1 MAKDSKTIVVLD
13 ACVLYSAFM
22 RDILLNLAEQ
32 GIYEPKWS
40 DIITDEWLRN
50 LLQNR
55 PDLKE
60 SNLRRTIGFM
70 EQEFENPN
78 VTNFDHHIPTI
89 QLPDPDDRHV
99 VACAIQCK
107 AEIIVTTNLKDFPP
121 DELAKFGIIPQHPDD
136 FICELFEKRKGDAIT
151 ALNVQLEKLK
161 NPPRTKEELLETF
174 KKQGLIKAAEL
185 FAQSTE

>member
-1 MAKDSKTIVVLD
+1 MTEDSKTIVVLD

-60 SNLRRTIGFM
+60 ANLRRTIGFM
-70 EQEFENPN
+70 EQEFTNPSI
-78 VTNFDHHIPTI
+78 TNFEHHIPSI

-99 VACAIQCK
+99 VACAIQCE
-107 AEIIVTTNLKDFPP
+107 AEIIVTFDMKDFPVE
-121 DELAKFGIIPQHPDD
+121 ELQKFGITPKHPDD
-136 FICELFEKRKGDAIT
+136 FVCDLFEKNTKAAIT
-151 ALNVQLEKLK
+151 AFNVQREKLK
-161 NPPRTKEELLETF
+161 NPPQTKEELLETF
-174 KKQGLIKAAEL
+174 RRNGLIKAAEL
-185 FAQSTE
+185 FAQNIE

>member
-1 MAKDSKTIVVLD
+1 MTANSKTTAVLD
-13 ACVLYSAFM
+13 ACVLYSAMM

-40 DIITDEWLRN
+40 KTIEDEWVRN
-50 LLQNR
+50 LLKNR

-60 SNLRRTIGFM
+60 ENLRRTVRFM
-70 EQEFENPN
+70 NQKFKDAN
-78 VTNFDHHIPTI
+78 VTDFDHHIPTI
-89 QLPDPDDRHV
+89 QLHDPDDRHV

>member
-1 MAKDSKTIVVLD
+1 MNENSKTIAVLD
-13 ACVLYSAFM
+13 ACVLYSAMM

-40 DIITDEWLRN
+40 KTIENEWLRN
-50 LLQNR
+50 LLKNR

-60 SNLRRTIGFM
+60 ENLKRTIRFM
-70 EQEFENPN
+70 NQKFKDAN
-78 VTNFDHHIPTI
+78 VTDFDHHIPTI
-89 QLPDPDDRHV
+89 QLPDLDDRHV
-99 VACAIQCK
+99 LACAIQCE

-121 DELAKFGIIPQHPDD
+121 DELAKFNIIPQHPDD
-136 FICELFEKRKGDAIT
+136 FICDLFKRKKEAAIT

-174 KKQGLIKAAEL
+174 KKQGLPKAAEL
-185 FAQSTE
+185 FK